1 MKIERQGGKDKVKVF
16 EESTSEYLENAINDF
31 LEKEESMLIRKIKYQ
46 VTDIG
51 AGLIFSALMVYEKY
65 DKDELLQVRDQILN
79 EINYGIKDDDNV

>member
-1 MKIERQGGKDKVKVF
+1 MKVKVF

-46 VTDIG
+46 VTDTG

>member
-1 MKIERQGGKDKVKVF
+1 MKVKVF

-51 AGLIFSALMVYEKY
+51 AGLIFSAFMVYEKY
-65 DKDELLQVRDQILN
+65 DKDELLQVRDQILS

>member
-1 MKIERQGGKDKVKVF
+1 MKVKVF
-16 EESTSEYLENAINDF
+16 EESTSEHLEDAINNF
-31 LEKEESMLIRKIKYQ
+31 LEKEEPMLIRKIKYQ

-79 EINYGIKDDDNV
+79 EINYGIKDDHNV